1 MWRVSTLPVLVPFF
15 FSHSYCVILR
25 QASSKPGSQS
35 TTLLVLSQ
43 CSQEFSEKHKKQR
56 NFGFGFVVAFGIGA
70 GFRIGVGVSVGVAVK
85 FELGLNAAVAVGVAV
100 KFELRLSAAAVVGGA
115 VKFELRL
122 SAAAVV
128 GGAVKFELRLSAVVR
143 VGTDFA
149 VGVRVGFDEG
159 SEKKMKVELLS
170 NTTARVKNRSL
181 IHLATRRR
189 QQRKL
194 TRYYSSPN
202 LSNIGE
208 SNFS

>member
-100 KFELRLSAAAVVGGA
+100 IVHGSSRLVRPLSANGYLFHGKA
-115 VKFELRL
+115 
-122 SAAAVV
+122 
-128 GGAVKFELRLSAVVR
+128 
-143 VGTDFA
+143 
-149 VGVRVGFDEG
+149 
-159 SEKKMKVELLS
+159 
-170 NTTARVKNRSL
+170 KNR
-181 IHLATRRR
+181 RG
-189 QQRKL
+189 
-194 TRYYSSPN
+194 N
-202 LSNIGE
+202 
-208 SNFS
+208 

>member
-1 MWRVSTLPVLVPFF
+1 M
-15 FSHSYCVILR
+15 
-25 QASSKPGSQS
+25 
-35 TTLLVLSQ
+35 SQ

-56 NFGFGFVVAFGIGA
+56 NFGFGFVVAFAIGA
-70 GFRIGVGVSVGVAVK
+70 DFRIGVGVSVGVSVAVGVAVK
-85 FELGLNAAVAVGVAV
+85 FELRLNVAVAVGVAV
-100 KFELRLSAAAVVGGA
+100 KFELRLSAAVAVGV
-115 VKFELRL
+115 
-122 SAAAVV
+122 
-128 GGAVKFELRLSAVVR
+128 AVKFELRLSAVVR

>member
-43 CSQEFSEKHKKQR
+43 CSQEFFEKHKKQR

-100 KFELRLSAAAVVGGA
+100 KFELRLSAAVAVGV
-115 VKFELRL
+115 
-122 SAAAVV
+122 
-128 GGAVKFELRLSAVVR
+128 AVKFELRLSAVVR

-159 SEKKMKVELLS
+159 SEKKNGSRALKQH
-170 NTTARVKNRSL
+170 N
-181 IHLATRRR
+181 
-189 QQRKL
+189 
-194 TRYYSSPN
+194 
-202 LSNIGE
+202 GE
-208 SNFS
+208 S

>member
-1 MWRVSTLPVLVPFF
+1 MSTLPVLVPFF
-15 FSHSYCVILR
+15 SSHSYCVILR
-25 QASSKPGSQS
+25 QASSKPGLQS

-56 NFGFGFVVAFGIGA
+56 NFGFGFVVASGIGA
-70 GFRIGVGVSVGVAVK
+70 GFRIGVGVSVGVSVAVGVAVK
-85 FELGLNAAVAVGVAV
+85 FELRLNAAVAVGVAV
-100 KFELRLSAAAVVGGA
+100 KFELRLSAAVAVGV
-115 VKFELRL
+115 
-122 SAAAVV
+122 
-128 GGAVKFELRLSAVVR
+128 AVKFELRLSAVVR

-159 SEKKMKVELLS
+159 SEKKKMKVELLS

>member
-100 KFELRLSAAAVVGGA
+100 KFELRLSAAVAVGVA
-115 VKFELRL
+115 VE
-122 SAAAVV
+122 
-128 GGAVKFELRLSAVVR
+128 FELRLSAVVR

>member
-1 MWRVSTLPVLVPFF
+1 M
-15 FSHSYCVILR
+15 
-25 QASSKPGSQS
+25 
-35 TTLLVLSQ
+35 SQ

-70 GFRIGVGVSVGVAVK
+70 GFRIGVGVSVGVS
-85 FELGLNAAVAVGVAV
+85 VAVGVAV
-100 KFELRLSAAAVVGGA
+100 KFELRLNAAVAVGVA
-115 VKFELRL
+115 VMFELRL
-122 SAAAVV
+122 SAAVAVGV
-128 GGAVKFELRLSAVVR
+128 AVKFELRLSAVVR

-149 VGVRVGFDEG
+149 VDVRVGFDEG
-159 SEKKMKVELLS
+159 SEKKKMKVELLS

>member
-100 KFELRLSAAAVVGGA
+100 KFELRLSAAVAVGV
-115 VKFELRL
+115 
-122 SAAAVV
+122 
-128 GGAVKFELRLSAVVR
+128 AVKFELRLSAVVR

>member
-1 MWRVSTLPVLVPFF
+1 M
-15 FSHSYCVILR
+15 
-25 QASSKPGSQS
+25 
-35 TTLLVLSQ
+35 SQ

-70 GFRIGVGVSVGVAVK
+70 GFRIGVGVSVGVSVAVGVAVK
-85 FELGLNAAVAVGVAV
+85 FELRLNAAVAVGVAV
-100 KFELRLSAAAVVGGA
+100 KFELRLSAAVAVGVA

-122 SAAAVV
+122 SAAVAVGV
-128 GGAVKFELRLSAVVR
+128 AVKFELRLSAVVR

>member
-1 MWRVSTLPVLVPFF
+1 MPVLVPFF
-15 FSHSYCVILR
+15 SSHSYCVILR
-25 QASSKPGSQS
+25 QASSKPGLQS

-70 GFRIGVGVSVGVAVK
+70 GFRIGVGVSVGVS
-85 FELGLNAAVAVGVAV
+85 VAVGVAV
-100 KFELRLSAAAVVGGA
+100 KFELGLTVAVAVG
-115 VKFELRL
+115 V
-122 SAAAVV
+122 
-128 GGAVKFELRLSAVVR
+128 AVKFELRLSAVVR

-159 SEKKMKVELLS
+159 SEKKIMKVELLS

>member
-35 TTLLVLSQ
+35 TALLVLSQ

-100 KFELRLSAAAVVGGA
+100 KFELRLSAAVAVGV
-115 VKFELRL
+115 
-122 SAAAVV
+122 
-128 GGAVKFELRLSAVVR
+128 AVKFELRLSAVVR

>member
-1 MWRVSTLPVLVPFF
+1 MSTLPVLVPFF
-15 FSHSYCVILR
+15 FSHSFCVILR
-25 QASSKPGSQS
+25 QASSKPGLQS

-56 NFGFGFVVAFGIGA
+56 NFGFGFGVAFGIGA
-70 GFRIGVGVSVGVAVK
+70 GFRIGVGVSVGVSVAVGVAVK
-85 FELGLNAAVAVGVAV
+85 FELRLNAAVAVGGAVKFELRLSVAVAVGVAV
-100 KFELRLSAAAVVGGA
+100 KFELRLSAP
-115 VKFELRL
+115 
-122 SAAAVV
+122 
-128 GGAVKFELRLSAVVR
+128 VR
-143 VGTDFA
+143 VRTDFA
-149 VGVRVGFDEG
+149 AGVRVGFDEG

-181 IHLATRRR
+181 IPLATRRR

>member
-1 MWRVSTLPVLVPFF
+1 M
-15 FSHSYCVILR
+15 
-25 QASSKPGSQS
+25 
-35 TTLLVLSQ
+35 SQ

-70 GFRIGVGVSVGVAVK
+70 GFRIGVGVSVGVSVAVGVAVK
-85 FELGLNAAVAVGVAV
+85 FELRLNAAVAVGVAV
-100 KFELRLSAAAVVGGA
+100 KFELRLSAAVAVGV
-115 VKFELRL
+115 
-122 SAAAVV
+122 
-128 GGAVKFELRLSAVVR
+128 AVKFELRLSAVVR

>member
-1 MWRVSTLPVLVPFF
+1 MSTLPVLVPFF

-100 KFELRLSAAAVVGGA
+100 KFELRLSA
-115 VKFELRL
+115 
-122 SAAAVV
+122 
-128 GGAVKFELRLSAVVR
+128 VVR

-159 SEKKMKVELLS
+159 S
-170 NTTARVKNRSL
+170 T
-181 IHLATRRR
+181 LA
-189 QQRKL
+189 L
-194 TRYYSSPN
+194 FNVFGIWWAS
-202 LSNIGE
+202 I
-208 SNFS
+208 